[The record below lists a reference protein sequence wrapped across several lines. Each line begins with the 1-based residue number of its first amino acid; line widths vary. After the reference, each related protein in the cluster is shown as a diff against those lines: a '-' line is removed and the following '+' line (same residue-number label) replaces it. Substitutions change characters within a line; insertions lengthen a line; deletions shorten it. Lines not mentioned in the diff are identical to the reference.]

1 MNSLFDRYSLAGMPL
16 ANRAVMAPM
25 TRARAA
31 DSIADALTACY
42 YAQRAGAGLIISEGA
57 QVSEQARG
65 YLCTPGIHS
74 EAQVKGWQT
83 VTEAVHAA
91 GGRIFLQL
99 WHVGRLSH
107 VSLQPLA
114 GAPVSAVDSHASQ
127 SLVFAVDADGQ
138 PGKIAAS
145 PARGMTVEEIRDTI
159 EDFGVAAENAIRAG
173 FDGVELHAAG
183 GFLFDQFINAGLNVR
198 NDLYGGT
205 LNNRLRLLLQTLD
218 TVSARIGAERVGVRI
233 APGDY
238 QGELLPHDEDYATW
252 LTLTHELNQR
262 DLAYLHISST
272 HTPQDW
278 LDGIRAAY
286 DGTLILAGGFNQ
298 EGAEHALAT
307 GQADLIAFGT
317 PFIANPDLV
326 ERMQRGWPLAW
337 ATREAFYGGGAL
349 GYTDYPNYRPDNLA
363 MPL

>member
-25 TRARAA
+25 TRARATESVA
-31 DSIADALTACY
+31 DSLTARY
-42 YAQRAGAGLIISEGA
+42 YTQRAGAGLIISEGA
-57 QVSEQARG
+57 QISEQARG

-83 VTEAVHAA
+83 VTSQVHAA

-107 VSLQPLA
+107 VSLQTLA
-114 GAPVSAVDSHASQ
+114 GAPVSSVDRHASQ
-127 SLVFAVDADGQ
+127 TLVFALDADGH
-138 PGKIAAS
+138 PGKVAAS

-159 EDFGVAAENAIRAG
+159 EDFAIAAENAIRAG

-183 GFLFDQFINAGLNVR
+183 GFLFEQFMNAGLNVR
-198 NDLYGGT
+198 NDLYGGSRS
-205 LNNRLRLLLQTLD
+205 NRLRMLLQTLD
-218 TVSARIGAERVGVRI
+218 TVSARIGAERVSVRI
-233 APGDY
+233 APGEY
-238 QGELLPHDEDYATW
+238 QGDLLPHDDDHATW
-252 LTLTHELNQR
+252 RTLTHELNQR
-262 DLAYLHISST
+262 DLAYLHISSAN
-272 HTPQDW
+272 TPQDW
-278 LDGIRAAY
+278 LDEICNDY
-286 DGTLILAGGFNQ
+286 DGTLILAGGFDQ

-326 ERMQRGWPLAW
+326 ERMRRGWPLAW

-349 GYTDYPNYRPDNLA
+349 GYTDYPNYRSQG
-363 MPL
+363 

>member
-1 MNSLFDRYSLAGMPL
+1 MSSLFDRYSLAGMPL

-25 TRARAA
+25 TRARA
-31 DSIADALTACY
+31 IENVADALTARY
-42 YAQRAGAGLIISEGA
+42 YTQRAGAGLIISEGA

-74 EAQVKGWQT
+74 EAQIKGWQT
-83 VTEAVHAA
+83 VTSQVHAA

-107 VSLQPLA
+107 VSLQPFA
-114 GAPVSAVDSHASQ
+114 GAPVSSVDSHASQ
-127 SLVFAVDADGQ
+127 TSVFALDADGR
-138 PGKIAAS
+138 PGKVAAS

-159 EDFGVAAENAIRAG
+159 EDFAIAAENAVRAG

-183 GFLFDQFINAGLNVR
+183 GFLFEQFINAGLNVR
-198 NDLYGGT
+198 NDLYGGSRS
-205 LNNRLRLLLQTLD
+205 NRLRMLLQTLD

-233 APGDY
+233 APGEY
-238 QGELLPHDEDYATW
+238 QGELLPHDDDHATW
-252 LTLTHELNQR
+252 RALTHELNQR
-262 DLAYLHISST
+262 DLAYLHISSAN
-272 HTPQDW
+272 TPQDW
-278 LDGIRAAY
+278 LDEIRNDY
-286 DGTLILAGGFNQ
+286 DGTLILAGGFDQ

-326 ERMQRGWPLAW
+326 ERMRRGWPLAW

-349 GYTDYPNYRPDNLA
+349 GYTDYPNYRSEG
-363 MPL
+363 